1 MAIDLQ
7 DRDQMNEVS
16 RCESNSPVERI
27 LCVEDSPT
35 QAAHIRNI
43 LANDGY
49 QVEVAADGFQ
59 SLALARET
67 KPDLVVLDIMLPDI
81 DGYSVCRK
89 LRSQSDHYIPVLMLS
104 ARQEVE
110 DRLDGLEVGADDYL
124 PKPFDAREL
133 LARVKSLLRIKRL
146 NNELQ
151 EKLNEAQESFN
162 VWRRVA
168 VTDHLTGLH
177 NRHYLQKMLQDEVTV
192 ASRYGTSLSCVML
205 DIDHFRDFNNQYGHL
220 VGDEVLKGLAAVLE
234 RGSRKADAIARYGGE
249 EFVLLLPMT
258 DLDAAALTARRL
270 CREVASTPLASEA
283 GNLKITISLG
293 VAALPDSD
301 ITTPLKLIAKADRA
315 LYMAKDAGR
324 NRVVV
329 LGPGDSPPQELV
341 E

>member
-1 MAIDLQ
+1 
-7 DRDQMNEVS
+7 MNEVS

-49 QVEVAADGFQ
+49 RVEVASDGFQ

-67 KPDLVVLDIMLPDI
+67 KPDLVVLDVMLPDI

-146 NNELQ
+146 NHELQ

-192 ASRYGTSLSCVML
+192 ANRYGTSLACVML

-234 RGSRKADAIARYGGE
+234 RGSRKADVIARYGGE

-258 DLDAAALTARRL
+258 DLAAATLTARRL

-283 GNLKITISLG
+283 GNLKVTISLG
-293 VAALPDSD
+293 VAALPDPD

-329 LGPGDSPPQELV
+329 LGPGDSQPQELV